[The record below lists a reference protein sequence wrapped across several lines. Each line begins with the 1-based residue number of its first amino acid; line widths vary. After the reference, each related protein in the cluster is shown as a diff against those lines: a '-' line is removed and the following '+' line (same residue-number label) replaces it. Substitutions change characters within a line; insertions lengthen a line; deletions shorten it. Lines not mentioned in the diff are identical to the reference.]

1 MDKVQKDLYFLKR
14 KANEQELKMRK
25 DERIN
30 ALENSLEWFRKEALK
45 LGQAYEQQ
53 KKEIGR
59 FPHY

>member
-30 ALENSLEWFRKEALK
+30 ALENSLEWLEGGAKARPGLRAAEE
-45 LGQAYEQQ
+45 GDW
-53 KKEIGR
+53 
-59 FPHY
+59 